1 MDVTEALSDLMELS
15 SQVEA
20 AVVLDGA
27 GTLVGSTL
35 AAGSRAEELAQ
46 AARELLAAAE
56 RVRARA
62 GSPPVSQLE
71 AATRSGSV
79 FVIRGE
85 SRTIAATTAPSPT
98 TGLVLYDLKTCL
110 RALGDEEVEQEPQ
123 AAEVSGAEGGDA
135 AA

>member
-1 MDVTEALSDLMELS
+1 VEVTEALSDLMELS

-27 GTLVGSTL
+27 GTLSGSTL
-35 AAGSRAEELAQ
+35 AAGSRAEELAR

-71 AATRSGSV
+71 AATRRGSV

-85 SRTIAATTAPSPT
+85 CRTIAATTAPSPT

>member
-1 MDVTEALSDLMELS
+1 VDVTEALADLMELS
-15 SQVEA
+15 SQVET

-27 GTLVGSTL
+27 GALVGSTL
-35 AAGSRAEELAQ
+35 AAGSRAEELAR

-85 SRTIAATTAPSPT
+85 GRTIAATTAPSPT

-110 RALGDEEVEQEPQ
+110 RALGDEVEQAPQ
-123 AAEVSGAEGGDA
+123 AAEVPGAEGGDA